1 MGPTAFTIRR
11 ATLDDLDTLRGL
23 WRESRL
29 PEYDLDKRF
38 TEFQVA
44 VDSQDWILAAV
55 GIRFASSH
63 GEIHSFSVRR
73 SDQRA
78 ELREALWARI
88 LQLAEKQGTHRLWA
102 RPGDASWD
110 DKGFALA
117 APAVLK
123 ELPPPLGGRSEG
135 WHTLKLRDEPLK
147 LIAADEQLEAFLE
160 LERSKTDQMIARW
173 RVLKLLAVG
182 FIGVLFI
189 AAIGTLLY
197 VIRRQPSTRP
207 RQP

>member
-11 ATLDDLDTLRGL
+11 ATLDDLETLRGL

-44 VDSQDWILAAV
+44 VDPHEWILAAV
-55 GIRFASSH
+55 GVRFAGSH
-63 GEIHSFSVRR
+63 GEVHSFAVRR
-73 SDQRA
+73 TDQEA
-78 ELREALWARI
+78 ELREALWNRV
-88 LQLAEKQGTHRLWA
+88 LQLAEKQCTHRLWT
-102 RPGDASWD
+102 RPGGASWD
-110 DKGFALA
+110 DRGFSPAL
-117 APAVLK
+117 PAILK
-123 ELPPPLGGRSEG
+123 ELPAPLGTRSEG
-135 WHTLKLRDEPLK
+135 WHTLKIRDEPLK

-173 RVLKLLAVG
+173 RVVKLLAVG

-197 VIRRQPSTRP
+197 VLRRKPPARP